1 MFLFPTEFESA
12 DKQCIQDIPIR
23 PVPRVEWSDIAEPT
37 YEVDDHNFVS
47 FVIPDLKRFKHLTDR
62 YKNLDTY
69 VRFEVFHNGEMGM
82 QLLSGNNL
90 RNAMLS
96 LSELLISKP
105 FWFDHISDRVT
116 LSTHFKNL
124 EVIKNQGAVI
134 EEDAEPV
141 VVNVELKKLALF
153 LGADTF
159 GSKRVMA
166 SFVNEKLLHLDFIND
181 NIAMN
186 LYLPAVQI

>member
-1 MFLFPTEFESA
+1 MDFSIFPTEFESA
-12 DKQCIQDIPIR
+12 EKQCIQDIPIR

-37 YEVDDHNFVS
+37 YEVDDYNFVS

-69 VRFEVFHNGEMGM
+69 VKFEVFHNGEMEM
-82 QLLSGNNL
+82 QLL
-90 RNAMLS
+90 
-96 LSELLISKP
+96 
-105 FWFDHISDRVT
+105 SDRVT

-124 EVIKNQGAVI
+124 EVVKNQGAVI

-159 GSKRVMA
+159 SSKRVMA